1 MKLPDRLDAPLKRLS
16 IALDQLEAA
25 AERRSIADARR
36 ADLEEEL
43 AVMQDDRSR
52 LAVELDAAAARARKL
67 DEASLEVARRL
78 GQTSA
83 AIRAVLGDEDPLE
96 APGPVPDPDGA
107 EA

>member
-16 IALDQLEAA
+16 AALDHLEAA

-52 LAVELDAAAARARKL
+52 LAVELDGAAARTRKL
-67 DEASLEVARRL
+67 EEANLEVARRL
-78 GQTSA
+78 SRTSE
-83 AIRAVLGDEDPLE
+83 AIRAVLGEPGSPE
-96 APGPVPDPDGA
+96 ALDPDASDADA
-107 EA
+107 EG